1 MGSAPAWQR
10 AGAGPCCRVAGKRAG
25 SSLPS
30 RCPRSTEAPDVIG
43 APPAGPP
50 ARARVRHS
58 PLPHPWPP
66 PPLRA
71 SRYDLDGQPNGP
83 TTDGTH
89 RPQVSTIRGGPQ
101 SSAAPTAG
109 SLAAGDTRPATVLG
123 SGYQST
129 AGGVRRELRS
139 PQSAAPGVARFRS
152 WYPVSCEIDRGAA
165 AAPGGLVHSRI
176 PARHLPHASTELP
189 VYSLVL
195 AVRARGG
202 HTTRCRERHLAGGS
216 SPNSLPSVS
225 SRGIRSRP
233 LMR

>member
-10 AGAGPCCRVAGKRAG
+10 VGAGPCCRVAGKRAG

-43 APPAGPP
+43 APPAGSP
-50 ARARVRHS
+50 ARARVRYS

-89 RPQVSTIRGGPQ
+89 RPQVPTIRGGPQ

-109 SLAAGDTRPATVLG
+109 SLASGDTSPPAVLG
-123 SGYQST
+123 SGHQGP
-129 AGGVRRELRS
+129 AGGVRRELRC
-139 PQSAAPGVARFRS
+139 PQGPAPGMARFCSR
-152 WYPVSCEIDRGAA
+152 YPVSCEIDRGAA
-165 AAPGGLVHSRI
+165 AAPGGLMHSRI
-176 PARHLPHASTELP
+176 PAHHLPHVATELP
-189 VYSLVL
+189 VYPLVL
-195 AVRARGG
+195 AVRARGS
-202 HTTRCRERHLAGGS
+202 HSTRCRERHLAGG
-216 SPNSLPSVS
+216 PPADSLSSVS
-225 SRGIRSRP
+225 SRGFRSRP